1 MPNNAAPALPS
12 HRAPIHRLRWLAP
25 ALAVL
30 LGAGCASVST
40 TPSAAPEHAAA
51 LSRLDQGQPREA
63 AQQLEAL
70 AAAARGAQRQVLLA
84 DAAFAWHEAGD
95 EARARSLLAQLDAR
109 RITGASRAR
118 LALLQAEL
126 ALAAQQP
133 GSVAAA
139 LAGSDPASLPAALQ
153 ARWYL
158 AQARG
163 LEAGGDSA
171 GAAAARARADAG
183 LQGEARAGNRREID
197 RLLATLDDAALSAR
211 AAALPAGDPL
221 YNFAGR
227 ALVRRGLPLP
237 RPFDTANAWNF
248 EQRAPAAADGFRPPR
263 KLAVLLPLS
272 GQLAV
277 AAGPVRDGLLAGYYA
292 EGRPRPPISF
302 FDTGGTPAGATAAYA
317 RAVAEGNDFV
327 IGPLG
332 RDEVSAV
339 FAQADLPVS
348 SLALN
353 RGNVAPPPGHLAFSL
368 APEDDG
374 IAAADYLLARE
385 HRKVLV
391 IGGNDDNGRRAVD
404 AFRERL
410 QERGGQVAGVVSVG
424 EVDAGGKLDNVSA
437 QLAQAAAA
445 GADAVFLAVRG
456 PQARALVPQLAMA
469 GFASRTRV
477 AGSQLVTG
485 TGKASEDVVLDGIIF
500 PGEAWPAR
508 GVAGLP
514 PYTQVAEM
522 LPTARGGGARLFAFG
537 HDAWLIGAFLERLV
551 IYRDGELAGATG
563 NLRLDGFGNVVRQPQ
578 WSIFSGGV
586 PVPMAGGAAVGR

>member
-1 MPNNAAPALPS
+1 MPL
-12 HRAPIHRLRWLAP
+12 HRLRWLAP
-25 ALAVL
+25 GLALL
-30 LGAGCASVST
+30 LAAGCASVAT
-40 TPSAAPEHAAA
+40 TPTAAPEHAAA
-51 LSRLDQGQPREA
+51 LVQLEQGQAREA
-63 AQQLEAL
+63 AQRLEAL
-70 AAAARGAQRQVLLA
+70 ANATKGSQRNALLA

-95 EARARSLLAQLDAR
+95 DARARTLVAQLDPR
-109 RITGASRAR
+109 KVGGASRAR
-118 LALLQAEL
+118 LSLLQAEL

-133 GSVAAA
+133 AGVQAA
-139 LAGSDPASLPAALQ
+139 LVGDPATLPAPLQ

-158 AQARG
+158 ASGKG
-163 LEAGGDSA
+163 LEATGDTF

-183 LQGEARAGNRREID
+183 LAGEARDGNRREIE
-197 RLLATLDDAALSAR
+197 RLLSKLDDATLSSR

-237 RPFDTANAWNF
+237 RPFERGENWDFA
-248 EQRAPAAADGFRPPR
+248 QRAPAAADGYRPPR

-272 GQLAV
+272 GQLAT

-292 EGRPRPPISF
+292 ESRARPPITF
-302 FDTGGTPAGATAAYA
+302 YDTTGTPAGALAAYA
-317 RAVAEGNDFV
+317 KAVADGNDFV

-332 RDEVSAV
+332 RDDVGAV
-339 FAQADLPVS
+339 FAQPEVRVS
-348 SLALN
+348 TLALN
-353 RGNVAPPPGHLAFSL
+353 RGNVAPPPGNIAFSL

-385 HRKVLV
+385 HRNVLV
-391 IGGNDDNGRRAVD
+391 IGGSDENGRRAVD

-410 QERGGQVAGVVSVG
+410 GERGGKVASVVSVSEQPG
-424 EVDAGGKLDNVSA
+424 DVSA

-445 GADAVFLAVRG
+445 GADSVFLAVRG

-477 AGSQLVTG
+477 AGSQLVSG
-485 TGKASEDVVLDGIIF
+485 TGKASEDVVLDGIVF
-500 PGEAWPAR
+500 PGEAWAAR

-514 PYTQVAEM
+514 SHSQAAEM
-522 LPTARGGGARLFAFG
+522 LPTARGGAARLFAFG
-537 HDAWLIGAFLERLV
+537 HDAWLITAFLERLV
-551 IYRDGELAGATG
+551 TRTDGELAGATG
-563 NLRLDGFGNVVRQPQ
+563 TLRLDGFGNVVRQPQ

-586 PVPMAGGAAVGR
+586 AVPLAGSGH

>member
-1 MPNNAAPALPS
+1 MDMPNNAVPARLPVGPL
-12 HRAPIHRLRWLAP
+12 ANRLRWLAP
-25 ALAVL
+25 ALAL
-30 LGAGCASVST
+30 LLVAGCASVAT
-40 TPSAAPEHAAA
+40 APSAAPEHAAA
-51 LSRLDQGQPREA
+51 LAQLEQGQTREA
-63 AQQLEAL
+63 AQRLETL
-70 AAAARGAQRQVLLA
+70 ATAARGAQRHMLLA

-95 EARARSLLAQLDAR
+95 DARARSLMAQLDAR
-109 RITGASRAR
+109 RVTGASRAR

-126 ALAAQQP
+126 AVAAGQP
-133 GSVAAA
+133 AGVAAA
-139 LAGSDPASLPAALQ
+139 LAGSDPATLSAPLG
-153 ARWYL
+153 ARWHV

-163 LEAGGDSA
+163 LEAGGDGFA
-171 GAAAARARADAG
+171 AAAARARADAG
-183 LQGEARAGNRREID
+183 LKGEARDGNRREID
-197 RLLATLDDAALSAR
+197 RLLATLDNATLSAR
-211 AAALPAGDPL
+211 AAALPSGDPL

-248 EQRAPAAADGFRPPR
+248 EQRARAGADGFRPPL

-277 AAGPVRDGLLAGYYA
+277 ASGPVRDGLLAGYYA
-292 EGRPRPPISF
+292 EQRARPAINF

-317 RAVAEGNDFV
+317 RAVAEGHDFV

-339 FAQADLPVS
+339 FAQSDLPVS

-353 RGNVAPPPGHLAFSL
+353 RGSVAPPPGHLAFSL

-391 IGGNDDNGRRAVD
+391 IGGSDDNGRRTVD
-404 AFRERL
+404 AFRARL
-410 QERGGQVAGVVSVG
+410 QERGGQVAGVLSVG
-424 EVDAGGKLDNVSA
+424 EVDAQGQLGDVSA
-437 QLAQAAAA
+437 QLVQAATA
-445 GADAVFLAVRG
+445 GADSVFLAVRG
-456 PQARALVPQLAMA
+456 PQARALAPQLAMA

-477 AGSQLVTG
+477 AGSQLVSG
-485 TGKASEDVVLDGIIF
+485 TGKASEDVILDGIVF

-514 PYTQVAEM
+514 PHSQVAEM

-537 HDAWLIGAFLERLV
+537 HDAWLISAFLERLLT
-551 IYRDGELAGATG
+551 YKDGELAGATG
-563 NLRLDGFGNVVRQPQ
+563 SLRLDGFGNVVRQPQ

-586 PVPMAGGAAVGR
+586 PVPMAGVGG

>member
-1 MPNNAAPALPS
+1 MQPDTPHAKPF
-12 HRAPIHRLRWLAP
+12 HRLRWLGP
-25 ALAVL
+25 CLAVL
-30 LGAGCASVST
+30 LAAGCASTPT
-40 TPSAAPEHAAA
+40 TPAAPEHAAA
-51 LSRLDQGQPREA
+51 LAQLEQGQPREA
-63 AQQLEAL
+63 AQRLEAL
-70 AAAARGAQRQVLLA
+70 ADATRGAQRHGLLA

-95 EARARSLLAQLDAR
+95 DARALSLAAQADTR
-109 RITGASRAR
+109 RVAGASRAR

-133 GSVAAA
+133 GGVQAA
-139 LAGSDPASLPAALQ
+139 LGGSDPTTLAVPLQ

-158 AQARG
+158 ASAQG
-163 LEAGGDSA
+163 LEAGGDVL
-171 GAAAARARADAG
+171 AAAGARARADAG
-183 LQGEARAGNRREID
+183 LLGEPRQANRHAVE
-197 RLLATLDDAALSAR
+197 RLLSALDDATLAAR

-237 RPFDTANAWNF
+237 RPFDTAQAWNF
-248 EQRAPAAADGFRPPR
+248 DQRAPAAADGFRPPL

-272 GQLAV
+272 GPLAT

-292 EGRPRPPISF
+292 ERRARPPITF
-302 FDTGGTPAGATAAYA
+302 YDTLGTPAGALAAYA
-317 RAVAEGNDFV
+317 KAVADGNDFV

-332 RDEVSAV
+332 RDEVTAV
-339 FAQADLPVS
+339 FAQNEASVP

-353 RGNVAPPPGHLAFSL
+353 RVPAAPPPGHLAFSL

-391 IGGNDDNGRRAVD
+391 LGGNDDNAKRAMD
-404 AFRERL
+404 AFRARL
-410 QERGGQVAGVVSVG
+410 AERGGEVAGIVSVG
-424 EVDAGGKLDNVSA
+424 EVPGDVSA
-437 QLAQAAAA
+437 QLLQATTT
-445 GADAVFLAVRG
+445 GADSVFLALRG
-456 PQARALVPQLAMA
+456 PQARALAPQLALA
-469 GFASRTRV
+469 GLASRTRV
-477 AGSQLVTG
+477 ATSQLATG
-485 TGKASEDVVLDGIIF
+485 TGKAQEDMALDGIIF
-500 PGEAWPAR
+500 PSEAWAAR

-514 PYTQVAEM
+514 PYSQVTEL

-551 IYRDGELAGATG
+551 KHSDGKLHGATG

-578 WSIFSGGV
+578 WSTFSGGIAQPLV
-586 PVPMAGGAAVGR
+586 GGGD